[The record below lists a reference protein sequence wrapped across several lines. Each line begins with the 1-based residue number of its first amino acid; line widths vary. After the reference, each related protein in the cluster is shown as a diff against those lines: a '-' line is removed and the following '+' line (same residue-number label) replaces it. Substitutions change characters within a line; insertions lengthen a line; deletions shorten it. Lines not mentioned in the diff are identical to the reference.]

1 MNPLILASAIVA
13 VPIIALTVL
22 RINAAIVFLSLC
34 LGEVLVMF
42 VTKDATSTVG
52 ILNSHGSADQG
63 MVALG
68 LLVVPAILTA
78 FCMIGT
84 IKGKMTLAL
93 NILPA
98 VAVGALTLLLAKPL
112 FSAGLQ
118 SGIESTVVWEQLQ
131 GLQTIIVSA
140 SALVSLFFLWIQRPK
155 SHSGKGLKEEGK
167 KHK

>member
-1 MNPLILASAIVA
+1 MNPLILAIAIVA
-13 VPIIALTVL
+13 IPIVVLTVL

-42 VTKDATSTVG
+42 VSTDATSTVG
-52 ILNSHGSADQG
+52 ILNSTGRADTG
-63 MVALG
+63 MVSFG
-68 LLVVPAILTA
+68 LLMVPAILTA

-84 IKGKMTLAL
+84 VKGKLTQAL

-98 VAVGALTLLLAKPL
+98 IAVGALALLLAKPL
-112 FSAGLQ
+112 FSTAMQ

-140 SALVSLFFLWIQRPK
+140 SALISLFFLWIQRPK
-155 SHSGKGLKEEGK
+155 SGGGKAGKEEGK